1 MNKEYEDSG
10 NSVFDWVYVADSLV
24 ESANILR
31 KESYHWTGKSGGMP
45 DFRSYRITD
54 VVTMLYAM
62 AIECLLK
69 ALWLL
74 PGNKLVK
81 NGKFVGVNGDKSH
94 HLPSLA
100 KEIAKTGLIDF
111 NEKDYK
117 ILEELSR
124 NITSGRYPVETN
136 MQKQYKKFF
145 VPVKKYELEGNI
157 LVEKQVKSFEDIKKI
172 LKMIYVLTDP
182 HIEKE
187 DPDYL
192 GLTKRWE

>member
-1 MNKEYEDSG
+1 MNKEYEDLG
-10 NSVFDWVYVADSLV
+10 NSVFNWVYVADSLV
-24 ESANILR
+24 ESADILR
-31 KESYHWTGKSGGMP
+31 KESYHWSGRFGEMP

-74 PGNKLVK
+74 SGNKIVK
-81 NGKFVGVNGDKSH
+81 NGDFVGVNGCKSH

-100 KEIAKTGLIDF
+100 KKIEETGIINF
-111 NEKDYK
+111 KENDYK
-117 ILEELSR
+117 ILEELSI

-136 MQKQYKKFF
+136 IQKQYKEFSL
-145 VPVKKYELEGNI
+145 VKKYEEKDNM
-157 LVEKQVKSFEDIKKI
+157 LVVKQIKSFDDIRE
-172 LKMIYVLTDP
+172 LLEMMYALTDP

-187 DPDYL
+187 QPNYL
-192 GLTKRWE
+192 NLIKRWD